1 MTDSPTGR
9 PRMSYAQLPSVP
21 KRDAGAGE
29 DQVSGELHRDAI
41 KAELSGMF
49 TSNATAGAVTNGS
62 FAFTESDMRT
72 IIKNWLDLAD
82 NYDKSIHGSFN
93 MTTVEGPGRDFAS
106 RMFATAA
113 NQSGESYVRYLTN
126 NRDYCLQ
133 QAQLFQDT
141 LDTYLGV
148 EHTNVTEINK
158 SDQQGPQPG
167 V

>member
-1 MTDSPTGR
+1 
-9 PRMSYAQLPSVP
+9 
-21 KRDAGAGE
+21 
-29 DQVSGELHRDAI
+29 VSGELHRDAI
-41 KAELSGMF
+41 KAQLAGMV
-49 TSNATAGAVTNGS
+49 TSNTTEGAFTNGD
-62 FAFTESDMRT
+62 FAFTEPEMRT
-72 IIKNWLDLAD
+72 IVKNWLDLAD
-82 NYDKSIHGSFN
+82 SYDKSINGSFS
-93 MTTVEGPGRDFAS
+93 MKTVVGPGRDFAS
-106 RMFATAA
+106 HMFAAAA
-113 NQSGESYVRYLTN
+113 NQSGDSYLKYLTN